1 MGRGDLRSLSGA
13 SIREKEAIRPCAAQP
28 NRWRRKEAYREKQ
41 EHSALRVVFLLD
53 DFVTGDESSL
63 ERLLGP
69 TPRHGNRVC
78 THQRQ
83 TFQEKGCGI
92 AAALFRWAW
101 CGPAKHSMVPKAS
114 GYQLGTS

>member
-1 MGRGDLRSLSGA
+1 VRLFGKKRQEDRASGSLIVGPTGA
-13 SIREKEAIRPCAAQP
+13 CREKP
-28 NRWRRKEAYREKQ
+28 
-41 EHSALRVVFLLD
+41 EHSALRAVFLLD

-69 TPRHGNRVC
+69 MPRHGNRVC
-78 THQRQ
+78 TYQRQ
-83 TFQEKGCGI
+83 TFQEEGCGI

-101 CGPAKHSMVPKAS
+101 CGPAKHSMVPEAS